1 VSGSV
6 PATRRRA
13 SGRRVL
19 FIAPEGLPFVGIGL
33 VVALLAALVSVPV
46 GIGLAVLALL
56 VGAFFRDP
64 DRAVPEGAGLVVA
77 PADGKVVIVEPT
89 PDGHYAGPGMTQI
102 STFLSLL
109 DVHVN
114 RTPIEGTIGDVEY
127 HPGSF
132 LPAFNDKASLRNEQ
146 NRITVDGP
154 DGRIVVTQIAGIVAR
169 RIVFRLR
176 TGDAVHRGERIGLIR
191 FGSRLDVFV
200 PTGTDVK
207 VSVGERVRAG
217 ASVLA
222 VLPGATP

>member
-1 VSGSV
+1 V

-13 SGRRVL
+13 SGRRIL
-19 FIAPEGLPFVGIGL
+19 FLAPEGLPFVAVGL
-33 VVALLAALVSVPV
+33 VVALVVALLSVPV
-46 GIGLAVLALL
+46 GVGLAVLALL

-64 DRAVPEGAGLVVA
+64 DRTVPEGAGLVVA

-89 PDGHYAGPGMTQI
+89 PEGHYAGPGMTQI
-102 STFLSLL
+102 STFLSIL

-114 RTPIEGTIGDVEY
+114 RTPIAGTIGEVEY

-146 NRITVDGP
+146 NRVTVEGP
-154 DGRIVVTQIAGIVAR
+154 EGRIVVTQIAGIVAR
-169 RIVFRLR
+169 RIVFRLQP
-176 TGDAVHRGERIGLIR
+176 GDEVHRGDRIGLIR

-200 PTGTDVK
+200 PTGSDVK